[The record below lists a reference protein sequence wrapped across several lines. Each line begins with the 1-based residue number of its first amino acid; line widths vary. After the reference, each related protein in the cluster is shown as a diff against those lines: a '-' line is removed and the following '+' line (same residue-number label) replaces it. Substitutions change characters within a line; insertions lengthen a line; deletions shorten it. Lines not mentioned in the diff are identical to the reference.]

1 MPYYI
6 ELPYI
11 ELPACRAPRNAS
23 SAEAPFKVS
32 SIELRVELRLELC
45 LELCLELHMEA
56 TKMTRKLSKIYPF

>member
-23 SAEAPFKVS
+23 SAEAPRKVS
-32 SIELRVELRLELC
+32 SIELRVELC
-45 LELCLELHMEA
+45 LELCLGLHIEV
-56 TKMTRKLSKIYPF
+56 TKMTRKLGEIYPS